1 MPMLLRSSGIALR
14 IVHTMR
20 RDHRTLALMVVAP
33 VVVMALVGL
42 SFETTPL
49 VLDFAAPAIMS
60 IFALLFAFILTG
72 VSFLRERVSGTLER
86 LLATPVGRADVL
98 VGYLMGFL
106 GFALLQA
113 TIVLAF
119 TVYVLDVT
127 YRSSFWEV
135 LLFLSV
141 LTVTGVS
148 LGIFL
153 SIFARNEF
161 QIMQFMPLFLSP
173 QIFLSGVFLPV
184 EEMPGYLQ
192 AIAAVMPLR
201 YAIDGMRALMLQ
213 GAGLVDVSKELAV
226 LLAIAAG
233 ALALAS
239 TTVRRV

>member
-1 MPMLLRSSGIALR
+1 MSLLRSAGIALR

-20 RDHRTLALMVVAP
+20 RDYRTLALLTVAP
-33 VVVMALVGL
+33 VVVMSLVGF
-42 SFETTPL
+42 SFAKKPQT
-49 VLDFAAPAIMS
+49 LDFAAPAIIS
-60 IFALLFAFILTG
+60 IFALTFAFILTG

-86 LLATPVGRADVL
+86 LLATPVGGADLL
-98 VGYLMGFL
+98 VGYLLGFL

-113 TIVLAF
+113 TVVLVF

-135 LLFLSV
+135 FLFLTV

-148 LGIFL
+148 LGIFV
-153 SIFARNEF
+153 SIFSRNEF
-161 QIMQFMPLFLSP
+161 QIMQFQPVFFAP

-184 EEMPGYLQ
+184 EEMPGYLR
-192 AIAAVMPLR
+192 AISALMPLR
-201 YAIDGMRALMLQ
+201 YAIDGLRALMLQ
-213 GAGLVDVSKELAV
+213 GAGVVDVTKELMILV
-226 LLAIAAG
+226 AIAAG